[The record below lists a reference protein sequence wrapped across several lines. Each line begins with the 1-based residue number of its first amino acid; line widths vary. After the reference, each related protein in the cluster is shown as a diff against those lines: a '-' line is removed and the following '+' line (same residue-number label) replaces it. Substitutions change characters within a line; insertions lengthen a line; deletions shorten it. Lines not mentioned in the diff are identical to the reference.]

1 MKDKA
6 RNIVVSILFLV
17 LIITI
22 FFLNCFIKDK
32 EVSISERRKL
42 SKFPKIT
49 INKILDGKFSNEL
62 ETYAMD
68 QFVGRD
74 FFRNIKANVNFK
86 ILKKKDNNEYFIK
99 DDVIYKQL
107 GILKENEVRKV
118 AAKIKNIKEKY
129 LKNNK
134 VYYSIIPD
142 KTYYVEDNELKTDY
156 KKLEEI
162 MKEELKDITYINLFD
177 ILNKDDYYKT
187 DTHWKQENILK
198 VAKKISKEMTNDFN
212 LNNIEIMNKG
222 KFNGVYL
229 GQIGL
234 NIKQKD
240 ELKYII
246 NPTIQNCTTYN
257 FETKKQNKIYDEEKW
272 KKSNDKYDYFV
283 SGATPLIE
291 IINSNSSKEKELI
304 IFRDSFGSSL
314 APLLIE
320 EYSKITLVDIR
331 YMSSNYLNK
340 YIKFDNQDILFL
352 YSTLVLNEAS
362 ILK

>member
-1 MKDKA
+1 MKDKTK
-6 RNIVVSILFLV
+6 NIVVSILFLV
-17 LIITI
+17 LIITM
-22 FFLNCFIKDK
+22 FFLNIFIKDK

-49 INKILDGKFSNEL
+49 ISKIFDGKFSSEL
-62 ETYAMD
+62 ETYAID

-74 FFRNIKANVNFK
+74 FFRSIKSNVNFK
-86 ILKKKDNNEYFIK
+86 ILKKKDNNGYFIK
-99 DDVIYKQL
+99 DNVIYKQL
-107 GILKENEVRKV
+107 GLLKESEVKK
-118 AAKIKNIKEKY
+118 AALKIKNIKDKY

-142 KTYYVEDNELKTDY
+142 KTYYAEGNELKTDY
-156 KKLEEI
+156 KKLENI
-162 MKEELKDITYINLFD
+162 MHEELKDITYINLFD

-198 VAKKISKEMTNDFN
+198 VARKISKEMTNDFN
-212 LNNIEIMNKG
+212 LTNIEIKNKG
-222 KFNGVYL
+222 KFNGVYS
-229 GQIGL
+229 GQIGID
-234 NIKQKD
+234 IKQKD
-240 ELKYII
+240 ELKYVI
-246 NPTIQNCTTYN
+246 NPAIQNSTTYN
-257 FETKKQNKIYDEEKW
+257 FETNKQSKVYDEEKW

-291 IINSNSSKEKELI
+291 IINPTSNKEKELI

-331 YMSSNYLNK
+331 YMSSNYLDK
-340 YIKFDNQDILFL
+340 YINFTNQDILFI